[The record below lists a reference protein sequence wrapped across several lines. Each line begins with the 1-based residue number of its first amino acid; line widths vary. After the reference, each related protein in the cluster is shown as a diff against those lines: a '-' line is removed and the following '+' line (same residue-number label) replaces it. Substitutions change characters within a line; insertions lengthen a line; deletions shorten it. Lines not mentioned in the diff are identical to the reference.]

1 MAKLYHAVVCFM
13 VLALPAAAETPLQR
27 LDLAARTAAF
37 ARANADPLALIVA
50 AGLRKSVSERLVERQ
65 PEHEGAGAAF
75 ADFTD
80 IGDTT
85 ASLAA
90 EAVAMSG
97 DDPVIKALAADLA
110 AAAGKG
116 LATGVAASRST
127 VPAGGADWYRGLQFE
142 GGRRAE
148 TQIEVFGTD
157 ASLGVCLQYRFRVA
171 AVVGDDERV
180 VHGAAEQAEPARNG
194 QGQLCEHEASGRD
207 PEQFESQ

>member
-37 ARANADPLALIVA
+37 ARANTDPLALIVA

-65 PEHEGAGAAF
+65 PEHEGAGTAF

-80 IGDTT
+80 IGDTP
-85 ASLAA
+85 ASLAV

-148 TQIEVFGTD
+148 AVIEVFGAGDVNLFVYNGKGDLICKDTNPS
-157 ASLGVCLQYRFRVA
+157 ASFFCGWNPPVT
-171 AVVGDDERV
+171 
-180 VHGAAEQAEPARNG
+180 
-194 QGQLCEHEASGRD
+194 EAYNVKLENRGRS
-207 PEQFESQ
+207 PVRYKISTN